1 MRKVI
6 LVITLAS
13 AIVMVSTCAKREE
26 GRCRLRY
33 RAVDTSESTIYF
45 ACQDQMR
52 ISERPAQLKDL
63 PRGVSR
69 AISYFLAKIGDRDI
83 PLIIEGSKKFKLYLD
98 TNGDGSLSDER
109 GFAASTV
116 KKRRFGPVDY
126 YRFGPIS
133 VGFGQAERKLDKRI
147 YVITRGTSIERICFC
162 PADYRTGKVRLGEY
176 IYSLAV
182 VDGNFDGKYGK
193 IFSPPIKNIW
203 RPGCDSFVIDLN
215 RNGKLDWALYERS
228 ELTPLS
234 RMIKIEDTYYSI
246 DVDLDG
252 TALELKKI
260 EPEYGTLDLGGAHV
274 KMKLWSDA
282 AEQNITGSEK
292 NWRFPAGKYKTIF
305 IELNQK
311 DSSGNQWTLTSRE
324 AGKLEDFKI
333 RPGRKS
339 LFKIG
344 SPLQIKTTARRTSN
358 AILIALNLE
367 GQAGEQYGA
376 DVRRN
381 GIRVSAPVFRII
393 DEANNVVDS
402 GRFKYG

>member
-1 MRKVI
+1 M
-6 LVITLAS
+6 
-13 AIVMVSTCAKREE
+13 
-26 GRCRLRY
+26 
-33 RAVDTSESTIYF
+33 
-45 ACQDQMR
+45 
-52 ISERPAQLKDL
+52 
-63 PRGVSR
+63 
-69 AISYFLAKIGDRDI
+69 
-83 PLIIEGSKKFKLYLD
+83 
-98 TNGDGSLSDER
+98 
-109 GFAASTV
+109 
-116 KKRRFGPVDY
+116 
-126 YRFGPIS
+126 
-133 VGFGQAERKLDKRI
+133 
-147 YVITRGTSIERICFC
+147 
-162 PADYRTGKVRLGEY
+162 
-176 IYSLAV
+176 

-203 RPGCDSFVIDLN
+203 RPGCDSFAIDLN